1 MKFWKNLISGSGL
14 STIERRERRSGSTA
28 RNEPASVPTRRRS
41 SSSRGSNA
49 SLSEDACGTTFVELI
64 KRSGTHLGVIVTGG
78 KDTGLRPRIAD
89 LVPGS
94 WAQRSDVLCV
104 GDLIL
109 GLNGLDC
116 QTMTQ
121 HDIVQTLDTADKV
134 QLEVKYRLPPS
145 GPSNKTRT
153 KVIQVTLKKE
163 NGTFG
168 YVVRGGSHELPAR
181 CRPFSIVHVDR
192 GGPAYIDGTLRAGDR
207 IIAVNGKSLVNI
219 KLPELQALLY
229 QQDQD
234 TVFTVEYDIAKQGH
248 HEHGAILVEIFRDQ
262 GDLLGLGLS
271 RCHDTQAIIIES
283 MKQASLADRCGAL
296 HVGDILLAVG
306 GQSLGRSTVDEVTDL
321 IRDQIGHSVQLEVL
335 PGALARNRSS
345 IRQSLPSPCFSTM
358 QRRFR
363 GGPARSQERLP
374 RQMSHSSLLEL
385 RGFAKQKE
393 RERKKYVSFTVELDR
408 TGGPIGITL
417 ATEDS
422 EDNAEKVAPILISS
436 MTEGGLAQRTKAIL
450 LRDELVEVNGV
461 NVKGKS
467 LSEAIPLLQNAGS
480 LVKLKLTRVV
490 TIPERDFR
498 NTSFRLPPCSPRPT
512 PSPIYAPLQPA
523 PSPIYAPLTSP
534 IPPPVSPLVSNYPA
548 YPGGFRSPSMSN
560 SSHGKRSTS
569 SSRTSDE
576 LPTIT
581 LLPHSGPKG
590 SEGSTPQEVNKV
602 TLFKDQIYEDFGF
615 SVSDGLYER
624 GIFVNRVRKGGPAD
638 VSGLLKA
645 FDRILQINQTRTTEF
660 DCCLAVPLIAAAGDK
675 IELLVTRAFPDCE
688 IELNDKESE
697 DTSSSVPWIDETDK
711 ESSLS

>member
-1 MKFWKNLISGSGL
+1 M
-14 STIERRERRSGSTA
+14 
-28 RNEPASVPTRRRS
+28 
-41 SSSRGSNA
+41 
-49 SLSEDACGTTFVELI
+49 
-64 KRSGTHLGVIVTGG
+64 
-78 KDTGLRPRIAD
+78 
-89 LVPGS
+89 LV
-94 WAQRSDVLCV
+94 
-104 GDLIL
+104 
-109 GLNGLDC
+109 
-116 QTMTQ
+116 
-121 HDIVQTLDTADKV
+121 
-134 QLEVKYRLPPS
+134 
-145 GPSNKTRT
+145 
-153 KVIQVTLKKE
+153 
-163 NGTFG
+163 F
-168 YVVRGGSHELPAR
+168 
-181 CRPFSIVHVDR
+181 
-192 GGPAYIDGTLRAGDR
+192 
-207 IIAVNGKSLVNI
+207 
-219 KLPELQALLY
+219 
-229 QQDQD
+229 
-234 TVFTVEYDIAKQGH
+234 QGH

-306 GQSLGRSTVDEVTDL
+306 GQSLGRSTVDEVTEL
-321 IRDQIGHSVQLEVL
+321 IRDQIGPSVQLEVL
-335 PGALARNRSS
+335 PGAYARNRSS
-345 IRQSLPSPCFSTM
+345 IRASLPSPCFSTM
-358 QRRFR
+358 SRRFR
-363 GGPARSQERLP
+363 GGPGRSQERLP

-385 RGFAKQKE
+385 RGFSRQKE
-393 RERKKYVSFTVELDR
+393 KERKKYVSFTVELDR

-422 EDNAEKVAPILISS
+422 EDNSVKTAPILISS
-436 MTEGGLAQRTKAIL
+436 MTEGGLAQRTKAIQ

-523 PSPIYAPLTSP
+523 SSPIYAPLTSP
-534 IPPPVSPLVSNYPA
+534 IPPSVSPLVSNYPA
-548 YPGGFRSPSMSN
+548 YPPGFRSPSMSN
-560 SSHGKRSTS
+560 SSQGKRSNS
-569 SSRTSDE
+569 SSKTDDE

-581 LLPHSGPKG
+581 LLPQSGPKG
-590 SEGSTPQEVNKV
+590 GEGSLPQEVNKV
-602 TLFKDQIYEDFGF
+602 TLFKDPIYEDFGF

-638 VSGLLKA
+638 ISGLLKA

-675 IELLVTRAFPDCE
+675 IELLVTRAFPDSE
-688 IELNDKESE
+688 VELNDKESE
-697 DTSSSVPWIDETDK
+697 DTSSSVPWIDETGK